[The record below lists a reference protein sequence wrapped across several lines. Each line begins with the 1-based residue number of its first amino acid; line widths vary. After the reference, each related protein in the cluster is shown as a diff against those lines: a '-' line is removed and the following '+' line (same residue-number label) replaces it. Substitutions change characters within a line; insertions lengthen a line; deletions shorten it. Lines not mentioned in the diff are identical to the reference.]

1 MVRGWHVE
9 GLAVRPDHRMVAHT
23 GFLLSARRLAD
34 GSERLAPK
42 RRASKSEYS
51 EEDLQ
56 AWTPVALG
64 ERDVTDKKLRRAGR
78 DALGLAERAARAT
91 APADTPGTTP
101 PPAPAPESA
110 PEAAPAPA
118 PEHPHEERP

>member
-23 GFLLSARRLAD
+23 GFLISARRLAD

-42 RRASKSEYS
+42 RRASKSEYGQ
-51 EEDLQ
+51 EDLD

-64 ERDVTDKKLRRAGR
+64 ERDVSDKKLRRAGR
-78 DALGLAERAARAT
+78 EALGLAERAARGGEGA
-91 APADTPGTTP
+91 
-101 PPAPAPESA
+101 
-110 PEAAPAPA
+110 
-118 PEHPHEERP
+118 